1 MVWMGECEI
10 NEWKIGNGVKKL
22 MEKIEL
28 RKKLLRYRLKISSVD
43 GVNLLYSVEVYN
55 IVNMPY
61 LPSKWRSFYYLT
73 KSLLYEFFRT
83 ERLPVQTVGY
93 FWRFPEIAT
102 RLKYVFCLTMS
113 FVLSIFHFKIEL
125 YTIYFMKFT
134 YY

>member
-1 MVWMGECEI
+1 MGVYEI

-61 LPSKWRSFYYLT
+61 LPSK
-73 KSLLYEFFRT
+73 
-83 ERLPVQTVGY
+83 
-93 FWRFPEIAT
+93 
-102 RLKYVFCLTMS
+102 
-113 FVLSIFHFKIEL
+113 
-125 YTIYFMKFT
+125 
-134 YY
+134 